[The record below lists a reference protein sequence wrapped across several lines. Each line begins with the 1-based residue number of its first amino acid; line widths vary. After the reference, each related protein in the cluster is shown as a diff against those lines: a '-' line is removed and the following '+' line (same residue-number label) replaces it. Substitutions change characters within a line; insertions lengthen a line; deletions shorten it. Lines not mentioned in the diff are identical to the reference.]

1 MKSRLLLLVAAG
13 SLGGCLSHP
22 PPPPAPYHAIGIA
35 KQWDLII
42 DDKNVTF
49 IAPGG
54 QPIVEPK
61 PATVVGV
68 AGDIY
73 NTKRINV
80 NIVHGHC
87 AANGRDFPDRVQ
99 VYVDGVLNEGCGGL

>member
-1 MKSRLLLLVAAG
+1 MDKRLALLIAPAF
-13 SLGGCLSHP
+13 LGGCLPHP
-22 PPPPAPYHAIGIA
+22 PPPPAPYHAVG
-35 KQWDLII
+35 QGSVWNLII

-49 IAPGG
+49 IASGK

-61 PATVVGV
+61 PAVIIGI
-68 AGDIY
+68 AGEIY
-73 NTKRINV
+73 QAKRINV

-99 VYVDGVLNEGCGGL
+99 VYVDDVRHEGCGGL